1 MRLEPLTDSE
11 LESIEAGAYRL
22 LGETGALVY
31 SPKALQ
37 ILADAGAQVDF
48 ERQRV
53 RFPEKLILQALASA
67 SGHFRL
73 WRRDGDAPID
83 LMDGQV
89 RGHNVGGCVRIY
101 DHQQHITRDAT
112 RQDLERMTVLIDAL
126 ENIHVCRPV
135 VYPTEF
141 PTQLRDLYTMAAM
154 LQYTGKPYGVSA
166 YSPHNQEIIFQLASL
181 AAGGLAELTA
191 RPFIWGSICPISPLT
206 YTQSTSDI
214 LIRYAEVGLPV
225 AIAPCPIC
233 GGASP
238 VTLAGTLAQQHAEFL
253 VGMVLVQSIR
263 PGIDVKYTTRA
274 IPMDMRSGMSNFGAV
289 EMGMMSAA
297 MAALARRTRTCSDVY
312 GLGTSSRHLDEQAAY
327 EKAINGLLPALA
339 GADLVAAG
347 GLLENALTSSP
358 EQLVI
363 DNDIFAMIFRAVRG
377 ISVTAETLAL
387 ELIAEVGP
395 KGDFLSAAHTLAFA
409 RKEHYVSKLSLKS
422 TKGSAPAGYT
432 IVEAAHEAAEK
443 ILQTHQPE
451 RLPEAMVEEIE
462 QILAAAE
469 RFELN

>member
-1 MRLEPLTDSE
+1 MRLEPLTERE
-11 LESIEAGAYRL
+11 LESIEGGAYKL
-22 LGETGALVY
+22 LAETGALML
-31 SPKALQ
+31 SPKGLQ

-48 ERQRV
+48 EHQRV
-53 RFPEKLILQALASA
+53 RFPEELILRSLASA
-67 SGHFRL
+67 SGHFRV
-73 WRRDGDAPID
+73 WNRNGDTSID

-89 RGHNVGGCVRIY
+89 RGHNVGGCVRIF
-101 DHQQHITRDAT
+101 DHKLGITRDAT
-112 RQDLERMTVLIDAL
+112 RQDLEQMTVLIDAL

-135 VYPTEF
+135 VYPAEF

-154 LQYTGKPYGVSA
+154 LQFTDKPYGVSA
-166 YSPHNQEIIFQLASL
+166 YNPRNQEIIFQLASL
-181 AAGGLAELTA
+181 ARGGMAELIA
-191 RPFIWGSICPISPLT
+191 RPFIWGSICPISPVT
-206 YTQSTSDI
+206 YTQSTTDI

-238 VTLAGTLAQQHAEFL
+238 VTLAGTLVQQHAEFL
-253 VGMVLVQSIR
+253 IGMVLVQSIR
-263 PGIDVKYTTRA
+263 PGLDVKYTTRA

-289 EMGMMSAA
+289 EMGLMSAA

-312 GLGTSSRHLDEQAAY
+312 GLGSSSKNLDEQAAY
-327 EKAINGLLPALA
+327 EKALNGLLPALA

-363 DNDIFAMIFRAVRG
+363 DNDIFALIFRAARG
-377 ISVTAETLAL
+377 IMVTPETLAV
-387 ELIAEVGP
+387 EQIAEVGP
-395 KGDFLSAAHTLAFA
+395 KGDFLSAAHTLAWA
-409 RKEHYVSKLSLKS
+409 RKEHYVSKLSLKT

-443 ILQTHQPE
+443 ILQTHQPA
-451 RLPEAMVEEIE
+451 RLPEGMTGEIE
-462 QILAAAE
+462 RILVAAV
-469 RFELN
+469 EL